1 MKQIILSNE
10 WVIKSVEIN
19 EPIPIRREPKQY
31 RGPVERGRDW
41 RRPLRVGKVGPAE
54 DVDVLGGAED
64 GTGLDGEGEG
74 VAVGLGRES
83 VEVEEVVV
91 LGVVDGVE
99 QAEDPARVTG
109 GSGDE
114 VGDGGWGRVV
124 VGRVGGED
132 GAVGLG
138 VGEEKRVG
146 SGRAGGKLGR
156 GGGGGGERE
165 DEEEREEGGGED
177 DEEGGSGLV
186 VLVGG
191 GGGCGGGRRRW
202 GVLHCGIEA
211 NP

>member
-19 EPIPIRREPKQY
+19 EPIPIRSEPEQY
-31 RGPVERGRDW
+31 RGPVERGGDRG
-41 RRPLRVGKVGPAE
+41 RPLRVGKVGPAE
-54 DVDVLGGAED
+54 DVDVLCSAED

-74 VAVGLGRES
+74 VAVGLGREA

-99 QAEDPARVTG
+99 QAVDPARVTG

-124 VGRVGGED
+124 RGGVGGED
-132 GAVGLG
+132 GAVGLR

-146 SGRAGGKLGR
+146 SGRVGGR
-156 GGGGGGERE
+156 GGGRGGERE

-186 VLVGG
+186 VLGG

-202 GVLHCGIEA
+202 
-211 NP
+211 